1 MRVCH
6 VAADLSPAI
15 GTSSKNP
22 AVLFKGLGICPFHN
36 LLRWSLLRVN
46 STPSWISIKSMCTGD
61 HTTSH
66 HVASVIFHS
75 QVCSGPEWVDI
86 FIYLFLNVFT
96 VIAKTEDLNE
106 DMKFIGQMVNVSFTA
121 SLGDDEILVKNPSKG
136 TKSTQ
141 DYLSLLDKKTLS
153 KLISIYKPDFEMFQY
168 SPEGYY

>member
-1 MRVCH
+1 M
-6 VAADLSPAI
+6 
-15 GTSSKNP
+15 K
-22 AVLFKGLGICPFHN
+22 
-36 LLRWSLLRVN
+36 RWIFVK
-46 STPSWISIKSMCTGD
+46 WINTGD

-153 KLISIYKPDFEMFQY
+153 KLINIYKPDFEMFQY